1 MATEGQRQDRAVSQD
16 RPGHPGRAASPAGR
30 HRRRVKY
37 QSQMAS
43 PAGRRRRVLCQSQVD
58 SPAGRC
64 RRVLHQNQMASP
76 AGRRRRRVKYQSRVA
91 SPAGRCHQEMPGRG
105 RAANPDQQA
114 IQSRQ
119 ARRGQMKG

>member
-1 MATEGQRQDRAVSQD
+1 MATEGQRQDRAASQD

-43 PAGRRRRVLCQSQVD
+43 PAG
-58 SPAGRC
+58 
-64 RRVLHQNQMASP
+64 
-76 AGRRRRRVKYQSRVA
+76 RRRRVKYQSRVA